1 MRSDL
6 LLHIAA
12 LCVLLASVETLHG
25 IARTVWLV
33 PRVGKARA
41 LKLGIVSGTALAFAA
56 CYAMVPG
63 MGLQGLVPHLAVGA
77 VAAGFMAGFD
87 LALGCGLLRKPL
99 RRVLEDF
106 DPRTGNYLLY
116 GLAGLALA
124 PAGVAWLLG
133 RA

>member
-1 MRSDL
+1 MSADTVIRVF
-6 LLHIAA
+6 A
-12 LCVLLASVETLHG
+12 LCVVLAGTETLHG

-63 MGLQGLVPHLAVGA
+63 MHLQGLVPHLAVGA

-87 LALGCGLLRKPL
+87 VALGCGLLRKPL

-106 DPRTGNYLLY
+106 DPRTGNYLLF

>member
-63 MGLQGLVPHLAVGA
+63 MQLQGLLPHLAVGA

>member
-63 MGLQGLVPHLAVGA
+63 MHLRGLLPHLAVGA

-87 LALGCGLLRKPL
+87 VALGCLLLRKPL